1 MIWAEL
7 FLLASGALIG
17 MGLLLG
23 AVAAVAYFMGTLD
36 D

>member
-7 FLLASGALIG
+7 FLLVGGVLIG

-23 AVAAVAYFMGTLD
+23 AAAAVAYFMGVLD

>member
-23 AVAAVAYFMGTLD
+23 AAAAVAYFMGVLD